1 MVSPDKCYSVWV
13 SYFKAK
19 KEKKRL
25 ERIKASINE
34 IACAQSVRVI
44 LFRTSGESLTHK
56 QIICIR
62 HVTAHSKQLH
72 EVMELSMY
80 IAAYL
85 HFGGG

>member
-1 MVSPDKCYSVWV
+1 MVPPDKCYSVWV

-25 ERIKASINE
+25 ERVKASINK
-34 IACAQSVRVI
+34 IA
-44 LFRTSGESLTHK
+44 HK

-62 HVTAHSKQLH
+62 YVTAHSKQLH

-80 IAAYL
+80 IAAYRHRRIYSHYIPL
-85 HFGGG
+85 FYQQFPRLIA

>member
-1 MVSPDKCYSVWV
+1 VVPPDKCYPVWV

-25 ERIKASINE
+25 EGVKASINK

-85 HFGGG
+85 HSGGD